1 MDASGFNIGERYRFH
16 LDSPHVRVW
25 DYIIGLHDSQLAG
38 MAGKRLLYFDTCYWN
53 NLCDVRIG
61 HKDDARYTELFELLT
76 ALRNEGRILCI
87 ASAALL
93 TEIDLQTDDQTRR
106 EAAALVSRFTDNIC
120 LIDAHGA
127 MRLEFKEHIM
137 RRLLREKAPSLKS
150 RYFTRPA
157 WIFGVSV
164 PAVSEARSYDR
175 RVLIAKMGADLAWS
189 HTFSRLLAERN
200 GFKEHSLSAEIAA
213 ALRQAGQEWHT
224 RSLKYDAIR
233 VNIQS
238 LYTERLLGEL
248 RSILEELDDEYPQL
262 ADKLKDPARTGCE
275 KSVKEM
281 PHVQVLASVFAELIV
296 NKPGSITAN
305 DVVDVEHATM
315 ALPLCDV
322 LFLDGGATHWLTSR
336 REAIAKKHDKLVF
349 GSIDDA
355 LVYLR
360 GLKAEVA

>member
-1 MDASGFNIGERYRFH
+1 MDTSDFNIGESYRFH
-16 LDSPHVRVW
+16 LASPHVRVW
-25 DYIIGLHDSQLAG
+25 DYIFGLHDAQLAG

-53 NLCDVRIG
+53 NLCDVLIG

-76 ALRNEGRILCI
+76 ALRDEGRILCI

-106 EAAALVSRFTDNIC
+106 EAAALISRFTDNIC

-137 RRLLREKAPSLKS
+137 RRLLGEKAPSLKS

-157 WIFGVSV
+157 WVFGVSV
-164 PAVSEARSYDR
+164 PVSEARSYDR
-175 RVLIAKMGADLAWS
+175 RVLVAKVGADLAWS

-200 GFKEHSLSAEIAA
+200 GLKEHSLSAEIAI
-213 ALRQAGQEWHT
+213 ALRQDGQEWRT
-224 RSLKYDAIR
+224 RSLKYDEIR

-238 LYTERLLGEL
+238 LYTQRLLGEL
-248 RSILEELDDEYPQL
+248 GSILEELDDEYPQL
-262 ADKLKDPARTGCE
+262 ADKLKDPAGTECT
-275 KSVKEM
+275 KSVEEM
-281 PHVQVLASVFAELIV
+281 PHVQVLASVFAELII
-296 NKPGSITAN
+296 NKPKSITAN

-322 LFLDGGATHWLTSR
+322 LFLDGGATHWLTGRS
-336 REAIAKKHDKLVF
+336 EAIAKKHDKPVF

>member
-1 MDASGFNIGERYRFH
+1 MDASGFNIGESYRFH
-16 LDSPHVRVW
+16 LASPHVRVW
-25 DYIIGLHDSQLAG
+25 DHIIGLHDAQLTR

-76 ALRNEGRILCI
+76 ALMDEGRILCV
-87 ASAALL
+87 ASASLL
-93 TEIDLQTDDQTRR
+93 TEIDLQTDDQTRT
-106 EAAALVSRFTDNIC
+106 EVAALVSRFTDNIC

-127 MRLEFKEHIM
+127 MRLEFKEHIL
-137 RRLLREKAPSLKS
+137 RRLLREEAPSLRS

-157 WIFGVSV
+157 WMFGVSV
-164 PAVSEARSYDR
+164 PVSEARSYDR
-175 RVLIAKMGADLAWS
+175 RVLVAKMGADLAWS

-200 GFKEHSLSAEIAA
+200 EFKEHSLSAEIAA
-213 ALRQAGQEWHT
+213 ALRQDGQEWRT
-224 RSLKYDAIR
+224 RGLKYDAIR

-248 RSILEELDDEYPQL
+248 RSILEELDDEYPQF
-262 ADKLKDPARTGCE
+262 ADNLKDPAGTGCE

-281 PHVQVLASVFAELIV
+281 PHVQVLASAFAELIV

-322 LFLDGGATHWLTSR
+322 LFLDRGATHWLTGRS
-336 REAIAKKHDKLVF
+336 EAIAKKHGKLVF

-360 GLKAEVA
+360 GLKAEVS